1 MGVGMSDRREQILEA
16 ALQLASESGP
26 GALSVRAVAERAGI
40 GASTLRYYFPAQSDL
55 AFAVSE
61 RMMLRTVPDL
71 NIEDSSIP
79 PQQRLAECAMQ
90 FLPPSADEAPY
101 AVSAWVEQ
109 IGTGFG
115 LNAGEASRRLLERLY
130 RLGIGRFEAWLGVLA
145 AEGHVDEGEVAEA
158 ASILSAACDGFML
171 QLAAGEADLEQV
183 RERLETLC
191 ALIVHSE
198 S

>member
-1 MGVGMSDRREQILEA
+1 MSDRREQILEA
-16 ALQLASESGP
+16 ALQLANESGP

-61 RMMLRTVPDL
+61 RMMLHTVPDL
-71 NIEDSSIP
+71 DIEDSSLP
-79 PQQRLAECAMQ
+79 PQQRLVECAMQ

-101 AVSAWVEQ
+101 LVSVWAEQ
-109 IGTGFG
+109 IGEGFG
-115 LNAGEASRRLLERLY
+115 LKAGETSRRLLERLY

-145 AEGHVDEGEVAEA
+145 SEGHLDEGEVAEA

-171 QLAAGEADLEQV
+171 QLAAGEADLEEV
-183 RERLETLC
+183 RSRLERLC
-191 ALIVHSE
+191 ALIVPGEH
-198 S
+198 